1 MSIKSFIYLDDNK
14 MYSLSSQVFEGI
26 TQYILKEDVS
36 MQGEGQKQQGQLLSG
51 RFMADMLFQRNAKS
65 EMRYLHDFAYN
76 LFEAELVSRDLLFE
90 SVKETNIS
98 ELKDKSFIKVKG
110 KIIFENYAKILYTL
124 EHFNTIG
131 RAVGELSMQD
141 ILQTMEQSMA
151 EMKKNTNDREKKNK
165 VNQMNKVTRNQIDKI
180 LIEKGLMI
188 DEKTKENILTVMD
201 FGYRDYYEI
210 RLSVEGSNTLYTA
223 IINQDNLKETEQ
235 TLISKYSRLS
245 EKEFTIVGIVTQCG
259 NERAVVPSIEG
270 NDMKKAT
277 INLIEKIDGLEEQ
290 FNGRT
295 DNECIID
302 PIAIYTEI

>member
-36 MQGEGQKQQGQLLSG
+36 MYGEGQEQKGPLLSG

-76 LFEAELVSRDLLFE
+76 LFETELVSRNLLFE
-90 SVKETNIS
+90 SVKETSIN
-98 ELKDKSFIKVKG
+98 ELKNKSFIKVKG
-110 KIIFENYAKILYTL
+110 KIIFEDYAKILYTL
-124 EHFNTIG
+124 EHFNAIG
-131 RAVGELSMQD
+131 RAVGELLMQD
-141 ILQTMEQSMA
+141 VLQKMEESMA
-151 EMKKNTNDREKKNK
+151 EMKKMTNDREKKIK
-165 VNQMNKVTRNQIDKI
+165 VNQINKTTRNQIDKI
-180 LIEKGLMI
+180 LIENGLMI
-188 DEKTKENILTVMD
+188 DEKTRENVLTVMD

-259 NERAVVPSIEG
+259 NERAVVPNIEG
-270 NDMKKAT
+270 NEMKKAT
-277 INLIEKIDGLEEQ
+277 INLIEKIDGLEGQ

>member
-1 MSIKSFIYLDDNK
+1 

-36 MQGEGQKQQGQLLSG
+36 MHGEGQAQKGQLLSG
-51 RFMADMLFQRNAKS
+51 QFMADMLFQRNAKS

-76 LFEAELVSRDLLFE
+76 LFEAELVSRKLLFE
-90 SVKETNIS
+90 SVKETNIT

-110 KIIFENYAKILYTL
+110 KIIFEDYEKILYTL
-124 EHFNTIG
+124 QHFNEIG
-131 RAVGELSMQD
+131 RAIGELSMQNE
-141 ILQTMEQSMA
+141 IQSLKESA
-151 EMKKNTNDREKKNK
+151 SEMKKQTNDREKKNK
-165 VNQMNKVTRNQIDKI
+165 IGQIEKSTRKQVDRI
-180 LIEKGLMI
+180 LIEQGLMI
-188 DEKTKENILTVMD
+188 DEKDKNNVLTVMN
-201 FGYRDYYEI
+201 FGYHDYYEI
-210 RLSVEGSNTLYTA
+210 RLSIDGCDTLYTA

-259 NERAVVPSIEG
+259 NKRAIVPSIEG
-270 NDMKKAT
+270 NEMKKAT

>member
-36 MQGEGQKQQGQLLSG
+36 MHGEGQAQKGQLLSG
-51 RFMADMLFQRNAKS
+51 QFMADMLFQRNAKS

-76 LFEAELVSRDLLFE
+76 LFETELVSRKLLFE
-90 SVKETNIS
+90 SVKETNIT

-110 KIIFENYAKILYTL
+110 KIIFEDYEKILYTL
-124 EHFNTIG
+124 QHFNEIG
-131 RAVGELSMQD
+131 RAIGELSMQNE
-141 ILQTMEQSMA
+141 IQSLKESA
-151 EMKKNTNDREKKNK
+151 SEMKKQTNDREKKNK
-165 VNQMNKVTRNQIDKI
+165 IGQIEKSTRKQVDRI
-180 LIEKGLMI
+180 LIEQGLMI
-188 DEKTKENILTVMD
+188 DEKDKNNVLTVMN
-201 FGYRDYYEI
+201 FGYHDYYEI
-210 RLSVEGSNTLYTA
+210 RLSIDGCDTLYTA

-259 NERAVVPSIEG
+259 NERAIVPSIEG
-270 NDMKKAT
+270 NEMKKAT

>member
-26 TQYILKEDVS
+26 TQYILNEDVS
-36 MQGEGQKQQGQLLSG
+36 AIGEGQEQKGQLLSG
-51 RFMADMLFQRNAKS
+51 RFMADMMFQRNAKS

-76 LFEAELVSRDLLFE
+76 IFEAELVSRGLLFE
-90 SVKETNIS
+90 AVKETDITD
-98 ELKDKSFIKVKG
+98 LRDKSFIKVKG
-110 KIIFENYAKILYTL
+110 KIIFEDYEKILYTL
-124 EHFNTIG
+124 QHFNEIG
-131 RAVGELSMQD
+131 RAVGELSMQNE
-141 ILQTMEQSMA
+141 IRSLEESATE
-151 EMKKNTNDREKKNK
+151 KKKQTNDREKKNK
-165 VNQMNKVTRNQIDKI
+165 ISQIEKTTRKLIDRI
-180 LIEKGLMI
+180 LIEQGLMI
-188 DEKTKENILTVMD
+188 DEKEKNNVLTVMN
-201 FGYRDYYEI
+201 FGYHDNYEI
-210 RLSVEGSNTLYTA
+210 RLSIDGCDTLYTA
-223 IINQDNLKETEQ
+223 IINQENLKETEQ

-259 NERAVVPSIEG
+259 NERAIVPSIEG
-270 NDMKKAT
+270 NEMKKTT